1 MNARRVALVTLV
13 SALFARMDQ
22 RGVGRPVGVACDRGA
37 HEVEVSTAVGL
48 ER

>member
-13 SALFARMDQ
+13 STMFAMMDQ
-22 RGVGRPVGVACDRGA
+22 RGVGRPVGVACDRGTYEA
-37 HEVEVSTAVGL
+37 EVPTAVGL

>member
-1 MNARRVALVTLV
+1 MDARRVALVTLG
-13 SALFARMDQ
+13 STMFAMMDQ

-37 HEVEVSTAVGL
+37 HEAEVSTAVGL